1 MDTSEYDTNTL
12 LNNNISTIN
21 YRVYEPSPEQASSFP
36 SIAADVETELRTLNH
51 IVYYDANRR
60 VVWYFHIPGKD
71 VESGDDNPRVLD
83 SSVSV
88 VGATLLMVDEGSFEP
103 ISLFKGRAQGQQAS
117 NTPTSS
123 SSSNSALDLSLRN
136 PQMGNSGPPSSS
148 DPDSKPPSAG
158 ALDSKGT
165 GSVPIKE
172 AYEQFIMAV
181 LSTTSASFCNR
192 VSAIPLNHR
201 TVLLPSKVTRDGQT
215 ERAQDTESAVV
226 GTFRVYLTTTG
237 ALVISLSLSCC
248 EGLLSV
254 NEPSSPSQLALGSQI
269 LAAPFGVLANYQ
281 GFVGGGLSYPELGL
295 GQTPDAQL
303 WRNADA
309 RSSQWRETCIKIL
322 QSRGLSPALL
332 QSCPWIAL
340 QMLRRKPGESK
351 AEGKS
356 TPLLSAVA
364 TVSWPA
370 VLCFRKKSV
379 TLARSN
385 GLGDSVLLAQ
395 DETSDFLNEA
405 RTWFQLGV
413 DRDEKVTKR
422 KKEREAAASKE
433 ASAAASSHQPNGHSP
448 LGLRRA
454 SNAAAAGAMYP
465 TPPDGVQNP
474 LGITPSMDGTTSSPG
489 APGVTMA
496 VVDIDTTMTDATV
509 HDATTMHG
517 TLQHDSYADGWHS
530 NEHANEHANEHSNEN
545 GKGRADSFTGGD
557 NDDNLFGDMGPDM
570 FGDTDITDA
579 DFNFFDEEGDDLD
592 LSGLPDLGM
601 PDGPPMPAVLPVP
614 MPEPA
619 KLLPPPVEDTKP
631 EPSPPIFTKPELKH
645 ARSTLMDE
653 GKQRSNTDRAGGMK
667 RESSPFDPD
676 IVYKRVRASLADI
689 RSAPQSTPAR
699 KGSIFD
705 SVDFDPVLPLVN
717 KKYEQGGRF
726 DWKPTLQGLPQES
739 NNQPLHQGPP
749 TTDYLRRHGKGRKPL
764 KQPEHTNAL
773 IRTITGNLENSS
785 LIASPGKGDDLASDA
800 DDISLV
806 SDQDDSSTSEDEPTS
821 PFKSSIRRL
830 NLDDDVASHVT
841 SLRDIESVEDSDPTL
856 ALDLPKL
863 AKAEA
868 SEMLIT
874 KYFEDAE
881 SLPIHLSLPDE
892 DTITVAQIVTE
903 QAVTGNLRI
912 RDAHANTLNSAIIP
926 ETRRQLSSLG
936 RTALQALREVIPACL
951 GDFNTCNF
959 KGVVEI
965 PDVPL
970 LGPPNRLHP
979 RPVNPRD
986 NNTEPPKP
994 NNLFQIPAPHMELRR
1009 AEARLSVLPASVQ
1022 FWESLGLGPAQGTK
1036 DVNVVCVFPHWDGMS
1051 DVAAAFL
1058 DRMRNVYELL
1068 KLGSFE
1074 RLATSSK
1081 VADGLLPYEVDKI
1094 ATSPGTVS
1102 PHIVAG
1108 LDDRMEALNQGL
1120 ISANASEKNYVIYF
1134 VYPPDHP
1141 GSIVEAC
1148 TAFKRLF
1155 EMHKR
1160 TLTDKR
1166 QTPVNEL
1173 VLQLV
1178 PLDFLTSSTG
1188 IVEPTPGDAI
1198 KLAIETY
1205 DRCTLFGGPMPSPA
1219 IMLEQSLPRGIDF
1232 KLSNPSSSSL
1242 MHENTCIHIAYAQSI
1257 DERWITAAWTDNR
1270 GCQQMTASYNLGRKG
1285 KALSTS
1291 LNDVYHE
1298 IWETTHDLIS
1308 KWKVHWRVIISKC
1321 GYMDAQEIGFWQ
1333 GLAQTESVATVSLTL
1348 ISVDTDP
1355 SMQLVPPA
1363 IKVPATTSSAFYTT
1377 PVSTP
1382 QASIVSPEQSGTP
1395 ATPMKENT
1403 TSAATPGG
1411 TPGDGNADPVEG
1423 DAILL
1428 DVTDQ
1433 TWGAVLAHRLSNSS
1447 SLGEL
1452 NPALISGYLVK
1463 RGGTKLEDP
1472 PVVLEVNIVHAD
1484 NNPRMYEPLM
1494 REMLTYFRGLG
1505 TLARARGVVDR
1516 GTDIRPWHIAA
1527 AEKGVRALYLL
1538 M

>member
-1 MDTSEYDTNTL
+1 MDTSEYETNTL
-12 LNNNISTIN
+12 LN
-21 YRVYEPSPEQASSFP
+21 EQAQTFP
-36 SIAADVETELRTLNH
+36 SAAADVETELRTRGH
-51 IVYYDANRR
+51 IVYYDATRR
-60 VVWYFHIPGKD
+60 VLWYFHVPRKD
-71 VESGDDNPRVLD
+71 AASSDDDNGVLD
-83 SSVSV
+83 SNVNV
-88 VGATLLMVDEGSFEP
+88 AGTILLMVEEGSFEP
-103 ISLFKGRAQGQQAS
+103 ISLFKGRAPGQQAA

-136 PQMGNSGPPSSS
+136 PQTGNSGPPSSS
-148 DPDSKPPSAG
+148 DTDSKPSLAG
-158 ALDSKGT
+158 ASDTKST
-165 GSVPIKE
+165 GSVLLRD
-172 AYEQFIMAV
+172 AYDQFITAV
-181 LSTTSASFCNR
+181 LSTISASFCNR
-192 VSAIPLNHR
+192 IAAIPLNHR
-201 TVLLPSKVTRDGQT
+201 TILLPSKVTREGQA
-215 ERAQDTESAVV
+215 ERALDMESAVV
-226 GTFRVYLTTTG
+226 GTFRIYLTTTG
-237 ALVISLSLSCC
+237 ALVMSLSLSCC
-248 EGLLSV
+248 EGLLPV

-295 GQTPDAQL
+295 GQTPDTQL

-309 RSSQWRETCIKIL
+309 RSSQWRDTCIKIL
-322 QSRGLSPALL
+322 QSRGLSPTLL

-340 QMLRRKPGESK
+340 QMLRRKPGEQKTDEKIS
-351 AEGKS
+351 ALPS
-356 TPLLSAVA
+356 TFA

-379 TLARSN
+379 MLARNS
-385 GLGDSVLLAQ
+385 GLGDSILLAQ
-395 DETSDFLNEA
+395 DETSDFLSDA
-405 RTWFQLGV
+405 RTWFQLGT
-413 DRDEKVTKR
+413 DREEVVSKR
-422 KKEREAAASKE
+422 KRERELAASKE
-433 ASAAASSHQPNGHSP
+433 ASAAAPVQPPNGQSP

-454 SNAAAAGAMYP
+454 SNAAAVGAMYP
-465 TPPDGVQNP
+465 TPPDGVQHP
-474 LGITPSMDGTTSSPG
+474 LGITPSIDGTTSSPG
-489 APGVTMA
+489 ALGTTMA
-496 VVDIDTTMTDATV
+496 VVDIDTTMADTAV
-509 HDATTMHG
+509 HDTTVMNNNHHG
-517 TLQHDSYADGWHS
+517 ESYGDGWHS
-530 NEHANEHANEHSNEN
+530 NENKRE
-545 GKGRADSFTGGD
+545 RADSYLEGE
-557 NDDNLFGDMGPDM
+557 NDNLFGDIGPDM
-570 FGDTDITDA
+570 FGDADITDA
-579 DFNFFDEEGDDLD
+579 DFNFFDEEGGDDLD
-592 LSGLPDLGM
+592 LSGLPDLSM
-601 PDGPPMPAVLPVP
+601 QDASSAPSVLPAP
-614 MPEPA
+614 APEPA
-619 KLLPPPVEDTKP
+619 KMIAPVVEEAKP
-631 EPSPPIFTKPELKH
+631 EPSPPTFTKPELKH

-653 GKQRSNTDRAGGMK
+653 GKQRPGAEKAAGIK

-676 IVYKRVRASLADI
+676 IVYKRVRASLADV
-689 RSAPQSTPAR
+689 RSAPYRTPLR

-705 SVDFDPVLPLVN
+705 SVDFDPILPLVN

-726 DWKPTLQGLPQES
+726 DCHPTPQGPSQEANS
-739 NNQPLHQGPP
+739 RQPVLQGPP
-749 TTDYLRRHGKGRKPL
+749 TTDYLRRHGKHRKPF
-764 KQPEHTNAL
+764 KQPEHTNAV
-773 IRTITGNLENSS
+773 IRTITGNLEHTVLNP
-785 LIASPGKGDDLASDA
+785 SPGKADDLASDA

-806 SDQDDSSTSEDEPTS
+806 SDQDDSSVTTDEPAS

-830 NLDDDVASHVT
+830 NLDDDVVSHVT
-841 SLRDIESVEDSDPTL
+841 SLRDIESVEDSDPAL

-868 SEMLIT
+868 SELLIP

-881 SLPIHLSLPDE
+881 PLPIHLSLPDE
-892 DTITVAQIVTE
+892 DLITIAQIVTE
-903 QAVTGNLRI
+903 QAVTGNLKI
-912 RDAHANTLNSAIIP
+912 RDAHANTLNTAIVS

-936 RTALQALREVIPACL
+936 RTALQTLREIIPACL
-951 GDFNTCNF
+951 GEFNICNF
-959 KGVVEI
+959 KGVVEVPDI
-965 PDVPL
+965 PL
-970 LGPPNRLHP
+970 IGPPNRLHP

-986 NNTEPPKP
+986 NTEPPKP

-1009 AEARLSVLPASVQ
+1009 ADTRLSVLPASVQ

-1051 DVAAAFL
+1051 DVAATFL

-1074 RLATSSK
+1074 RLPSSSK
-1081 VADGLLPYEVDKI
+1081 VTDGLVPFEADKI
-1094 ATSPGTVS
+1094 ATSPGAVS

-1108 LDDRMEALNQGL
+1108 LGDRMEALNQGL
-1120 ISANASEKNYVIYF
+1120 FSANATKKNFVIYF

-1148 TAFKRLF
+1148 TAFQQLF

-1160 TLTDKR
+1160 SLTDRR
-1166 QTPVNEL
+1166 QSPANEL

-1188 IVEPTPGDAI
+1188 MVEPTPSDAI

-1232 KLSNPSSSSL
+1232 KLSNTSSSSL

-1285 KALSTS
+1285 KPLASS
-1291 LNDVYHE
+1291 LNDICHE

-1321 GYMDAQEIGFWQ
+1321 GFMDAQEIGFWQ
-1333 GLAQTESVATVSLTL
+1333 GLAQTESVAT
-1348 ISVDTDP
+1348 
-1355 SMQLVPPA
+1355 
-1363 IKVPATTSSAFYTT
+1363 
-1377 PVSTP
+1377 
-1382 QASIVSPEQSGTP
+1382 ASIVSPEQSGTP
-1395 ATPMKENT
+1395 VTPMKDNNPAN
-1403 TSAATPGG
+1403 AATPGG
-1411 TPGDGNADPVEG
+1411 TPGDGNAEPAEG

-1452 NPALISGYLVK
+1452 NPALISGYLIK

-1472 PVVLEVNIVHAD
+1472 PVIMEVNIVHAD

-1505 TLARARGVVDR
+1505 TLARARGIVDR

-1527 AEKGVRALYLL
+1527 AEKGVRSLYLL

>member
-12 LNNNISTIN
+12 LNNNISSIV
-21 YRVYEPSPEQASSFP
+21 YRVYEPSQEQAQTFP
-36 SIAADVETELRTLNH
+36 SAAADVETELRNRGH
-51 IVYYDANRR
+51 IVYYDPIRR
-60 VVWYFHIPGKD
+60 GLWYFHVPSKD
-71 VESGDDNPRVLD
+71 AASGEQNDGILGN
-83 SSVSV
+83 SVSV
-88 VGATLLMVDEGSFEP
+88 AGATLLTADEGSFEP
-103 ISLFKGRAQGQQAS
+103 VTLFKGRTPAQPS
-117 NTPTSS
+117 TNTPTSS
-123 SSSNSALDLSLRN
+123 SSSTSAPDLSLRN
-136 PQMGNSGPPSSS
+136 PQAGNAGPPNSS
-148 DPDSKPPSAG
+148 DTDWKGASFVALPD
-158 ALDSKGT
+158 
-165 GSVPIKE
+165 
-172 AYEQFIMAV
+172 AYEQFITAV
-181 LSTTSASFCNR
+181 LSTISAAFCNR
-192 VSAIPLNHR
+192 VSAIPLNHQ
-201 TVLLPSKVTRDGQT
+201 TVLLPSKVTRDGQA
-215 ERAQDTESAVV
+215 ERALDTESAVV
-226 GTFRVYLTTTG
+226 GTFRIYLTTMG
-237 ALVISLSLSCC
+237 ALFMSLSLSCC

-254 NEPSSPSQLALGSQI
+254 NEPSTPSQLVLGSQI

-303 WRNADA
+303 WRGLDG
-309 RSSQWRETCIKIL
+309 RSSQWRDTCIKIL

-340 QMLRRKPGESK
+340 QMLRRKPGENK
-351 AEGKS
+351 IDGKT
-356 TPLLSAVA
+356 TPLPSTLA
-364 TVSWPA
+364 TISWPA
-370 VLCFRKKSV
+370 ALCFRKKSV
-379 TLARSN
+379 MLARNN
-385 GLGDSVLLAQ
+385 GLGDPVLLAQ
-395 DETSDFLNEA
+395 DETSDFLNDA
-405 RTWFQLGV
+405 KAWFQLGA
-413 DRDEKVTKR
+413 DRDEKISKR
-422 KKEREAAASKE
+422 KKDRDIVASKE
-433 ASAAASSHQPNGHSP
+433 AAAAAPAPQANGHSP

-489 APGVTMA
+489 APGTTMA
-496 VVDIDTTMTDATV
+496 VVDIDTAMADTGT
-509 HDATTMHG
+509 HDAPTTS
-517 TLQHDSYADGWHS
+517 TNQHHEAYADGWQPS
-530 NEHANEHANEHSNEN
+530 DN
-545 GKGRADSFTGGD
+545 KRDRADSFLAGD
-557 NDDNLFGDMGPDM
+557 SDNLFGDMGPDM
-570 FGDTDITDA
+570 FGDADITDA
-579 DFNFFDEEGDDLD
+579 DFSFFDEEGGDDLD
-592 LSGLPDLGM
+592 LSGLPDLSM
-601 PDGPPMPAVLPVP
+601 PDASSAHSALPVSI
-614 MPEPA
+614 PEPTKMMVPTAEEA
-619 KLLPPPVEDTKP
+619 KPV
-631 EPSPPIFTKPELKH
+631 PSPPVFAKPELKH
-645 ARSTLMDE
+645 ARSTLLDE
-653 GKQRSNTDRAGGMK
+653 GKQKSNADKSAGAKRA
-667 RESSPFDPD
+667 SSPFDPD
-676 IVYKRVRASLADI
+676 TVYKRVRASLADI
-689 RSAPQSTPAR
+689 RSAPQETPTR

-726 DWKPTLQGLPQES
+726 GCPPIFHGQSQDASK
-739 NNQPLHQGPP
+739 QPGAQWPP
-749 TTDYLRRHGKGRKPL
+749 TTDYLRRHGRQRRAL
-764 KQPEHTNAL
+764 RQPEHTNAL

-785 LIASPGKGDDLASDA
+785 LVASPGKGDDLASDA

-806 SDQDDSSTSEDEPTS
+806 SDQDDSSVSEDEPTS
-821 PFKSSIRRL
+821 PFKSSIRRI

-841 SLRDIESVEDSDPTL
+841 SLREIESMEDSDPTL

-863 AKAEA
+863 AKTES
-868 SEMLIT
+868 SEILIP

-892 DTITVAQIVTE
+892 DTITIAQIVTE
-903 QAVTGNLRI
+903 QAATGILRI
-912 RDAHANTLNSAIIP
+912 RDVHANTLNTAIVAD
-926 ETRRQLSSLG
+926 TRRQLSYLG
-936 RTALQALREVIPACL
+936 RTALQALREVIPPCL
-951 GDFNTCNF
+951 GEFNICNF
-959 KGVVEI
+959 KSVVEV

-970 LGPPNRLHP
+970 IGPPNRLHP

-986 NNTEPPKP
+986 AAEPPKP

-1051 DVAAAFL
+1051 DIAASFL

-1074 RLATSSK
+1074 RLPPSSK
-1081 VADGLLPYEVDKI
+1081 VTDGLMPFEADKI

-1108 LDDRMEALNQGL
+1108 LGDRMEALNQAL
-1120 ISANASEKNYVIYF
+1120 ISANATEKNFLIYF

-1148 TAFKRLF
+1148 TAFQQLF
-1155 EMHKR
+1155 EMHR
-1160 TLTDKR
+1160 RSLTDRR
-1166 QTPVNEL
+1166 QSPTNEL

-1188 IVEPTPGDAI
+1188 IVEPTPSDVI
-1198 KLAIETY
+1198 RLAIETY

-1232 KLSNPSSSSL
+1232 KLSNTSSSSL

-1285 KALSTS
+1285 KPLSTS

-1333 GLAQTESVATVSLTL
+1333 GLAQTESIATVSLTL
-1348 ISVDTDP
+1348 ISVDTNP
-1355 SMQLVPPA
+1355 SMQLVPPP
-1363 IKVPATTSSAFYTT
+1363 IKVQATASSAFYTT

-1395 ATPMKENT
+1395 VTPMKENNPAT
-1403 TSAATPGG
+1403 AATPGG
-1411 TPGDGNADPVEG
+1411 TPVDGNADPAEG

-1447 SLGEL
+1447 SLGEM
-1452 NPALISGYLVK
+1452 NSALVSGYLVK

-1472 PVVLEVNIVHAD
+1472 PVVMEVNIVHAD

-1505 TLARARGVVDR
+1505 TLARARGIVDR
-1516 GTDIRPWHIAA
+1516 GTDVRPWHIAA

>member
-12 LNNNISTIN
+12 LNNNISSII
-21 YRVYEPSPEQASSFP
+21 YRVYEPSQEHAQTFP
-36 SIAADVETELRTLNH
+36 SAAADIETELRNRGH
-51 IVYYDANRR
+51 IVYYDATRR
-60 VVWYFHIPGKD
+60 VLWYFHIPSKD
-71 VESGDDNPRVLD
+71 AVLGDESHGILGN
-83 SSVSV
+83 SVSIA
-88 VGATLLMVDEGSFEP
+88 GATLLTVDDGSFEP
-103 ISLFKGRAQGQQAS
+103 VSLFKGRAPGQQPV

-136 PQMGNSGPPSSS
+136 QQTGTSAPPTSF
-148 DPDSKPPSAG
+148 DPEP
-158 ALDSKGT
+158 KGT
-165 GSVPIKE
+165 GLIALPD
-172 AYEQFIMAV
+172 AYEQFITAV
-181 LSTTSASFCNR
+181 LSTVSAVFCSR

-201 TVLLPSKVTRDGQT
+201 TVLLPSKVMRDGQA
-215 ERAQDTESAVV
+215 ERALDTESAVV
-226 GTFRVYLTTTG
+226 GTFRIYLTTTG
-237 ALVISLSLSCC
+237 TLVMSLALSCC

-254 NEPSSPSQLALGSQI
+254 NEPCSPSQLVLGSQI

-303 WRNADA
+303 WRGADA
-309 RSSQWRETCIKIL
+309 RSSQWRDTCINIL
-322 QSRGLSPALL
+322 QSRGLSPTLL

-340 QMLRRKPGESK
+340 QMLRRKSGEHK
-351 AEGKS
+351 IEGKTTPFPS
-356 TPLLSAVA
+356 TLA
-364 TVSWPA
+364 TISWPA

-379 TLARSN
+379 MLARNN
-385 GLGDSVLLAQ
+385 GLGDPVLLAQ

-405 RTWFQLGV
+405 RTWFQLGTE
-413 DRDEKVTKR
+413 RDEKISRR
-422 KKEREAAASKE
+422 KKEREIAASKE
-433 ASAAASSHQPNGHSP
+433 AAAVAPAQQANGHSP

-454 SNAAAAGAMYP
+454 SNAAAAGTMYP

-489 APGVTMA
+489 APGTTMA
-496 VVDIDTTMTDATV
+496 VVDIDTTMADTGT
-509 HDATTMHG
+509 HDTPAMNTN
-517 TLQHDSYADGWHS
+517 QHSEAYGDGWHS
-530 NEHANEHANEHSNEN
+530 SDS
-545 GKGRADSFTGGD
+545 KRDRADSFLAGD
-557 NDDNLFGDMGPDM
+557 NDNLFGDMGPDM

-579 DFNFFDEEGDDLD
+579 DFSFFDEEGGDDLD
-592 LSGLPDLGM
+592 LSVLPDLGM
-601 PDGPPMPAVLPVP
+601 PDAPPAPPAIPVP
-614 MPEPA
+614 VPEPA
-619 KLLPPPVEDTKP
+619 KLMLPVGEEAKP
-631 EPSPPIFTKPELKH
+631 ALSPPIFAKPELKH
-645 ARSTLMDE
+645 ARSTLLDE
-653 GKQRSNTDRAGGMK
+653 GKQKSNGERTAGVK

-676 IVYKRVRASLADI
+676 TVYKRVRASLADL
-689 RSAPQSTPAR
+689 RSTPQRTPAR
-699 KGSIFD
+699 KGSVFD

-726 DWKPTLQGLPQES
+726 DCLPRFQGQPQDAS
-739 NNQPLHQGPP
+739 KQIVSQGPP
-749 TTDYLRRHGKGRKPL
+749 MTDYLRRHGKQRKTL
-764 KQPEHTNAL
+764 RQPERTNAV
-773 IRTITGNLENSS
+773 IRTITGSLENSS
-785 LIASPGKGDDLASDA
+785 LVASPGKGDDLASDA

-806 SDQDDSSTSEDEPTS
+806 SDQDDSSASEDEPAS

-841 SLRDIESVEDSDPTL
+841 SLKDIESVDDSDPAL

-868 SEMLIT
+868 SELLIP

-881 SLPIHLSLPDE
+881 SLPIYLSLPDE
-892 DTITVAQIVTE
+892 DTITIAQIVTE

-912 RDAHANTLNSAIIP
+912 RDALANTLNTAIVSD
-926 ETRRQLSSLG
+926 TRRQLSSLG
-936 RTALQALREVIPACL
+936 RTALQALREVIPPCL
-951 GDFNTCNF
+951 GEFNTCNF
-959 KGVVEI
+959 KGLVEVS
-965 PDVPL
+965 DVPL
-970 LGPPNRLHP
+970 IGPPSRLHP

-986 NNTEPPKP
+986 NAEPPKP
-994 NNLFQIPAPHMELRR
+994 NNIFQIPAPHMELRR

-1051 DVAAAFL
+1051 DVATAFL

-1074 RLATSSK
+1074 RLPSSPK
-1081 VADGLLPYEVDKI
+1081 VADGLLPFEADKV

-1102 PHIVAG
+1102 PHIVAALG
-1108 LDDRMEALNQGL
+1108 ERMEALNQSL
-1120 ISANASEKNYVIYF
+1120 LSANAKGKNFVIYF

-1148 TAFKRLF
+1148 TAFQQLF

-1160 TLTDKR
+1160 SLTDKR
-1166 QTPVNEL
+1166 QTPANEL

-1178 PLDFLTSSTG
+1178 PLDFLTSSKG
-1188 IVEPTPGDAI
+1188 MVEPTPSDAI

-1219 IMLEQSLPRGIDF
+1219 IILEQSFPRGIDF
-1232 KLSNPSSSSL
+1232 KLSATSSSSL

-1285 KALSTS
+1285 KPLSTS
-1291 LNDVYHE
+1291 LNDVCHE

-1308 KWKVHWRVIISKC
+1308 KWKVHWRVVISKC
-1321 GYMDAQEIGFWQ
+1321 GFMDAQEIGFWQ

-1348 ISVDTDP
+1348 ISVDTNP

-1363 IKVPATTSSAFYTT
+1363 IKVSATAPSAFYTT

-1382 QASIVSPEQSGTP
+1382 QPSIVSPEQSGTP
-1395 ATPMKENT
+1395 VTPMKENNPVN
-1403 TSAATPGG
+1403 AATPGG
-1411 TPGDGNADPVEG
+1411 TLGDGNAEPTEG

-1433 TWGAVLAHRLSNSS
+1433 SWGAVLAHRLNNSC

-1472 PVVLEVNIVHAD
+1472 PVIMEVNIVHAD

-1505 TLARARGVVDR
+1505 TLARARGVTDR
-1516 GTDIRPWHIAA
+1516 GTDVRPWHIAA